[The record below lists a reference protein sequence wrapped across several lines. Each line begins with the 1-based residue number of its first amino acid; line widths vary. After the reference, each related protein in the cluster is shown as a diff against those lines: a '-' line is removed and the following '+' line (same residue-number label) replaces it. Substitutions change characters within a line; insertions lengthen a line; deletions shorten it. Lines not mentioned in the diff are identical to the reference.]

1 MIGRKD
7 PQGPV
12 TEYFQKDAAFWESMY
27 DQDDVFSV
35 IHRDRALRAIQQ
47 VGRLPLIFGSRA
59 LEVGCGAGLVAV
71 RLAER
76 GYVVEATDST
86 PAMVEATARN
96 AERAGVT
103 ARLHTAL
110 ADAHALEYPG
120 GSFDLV
126 IALGVLPWLHNP
138 KQALGEMARV
148 LRPGGYLVANVDNRA
163 RLTHL
168 LDPLFNPMLQPLRR
182 AVGKGR
188 RPAAAT
194 TLVWAREFDRQLAAA
209 GLRKE
214 KGLTFGFGPFTFM
227 GRHTVRGRAAV
238 ALHTGLQQLADERLP
253 VLRSTGTQY
262 LVVARKGR

>member
-1 MIGRKD
+1 MIAKRD
-7 PQGPV
+7 PQAAV
-12 TEYFQKDAAFWESMY
+12 TDYFQKDAAFWESMY

-47 VGRLPLIFGSRA
+47 VGRLPLIFGSRV

-76 GYVVEATDST
+76 GFVVEATDST

-103 ARLHTAL
+103 SRLRTAL
-110 ADAHALEYPG
+110 ADAHHLEYPS

-126 IALGVLPWLHNP
+126 VALGVLPWLHNP
-138 KQALGEMARV
+138 VQALGEMARV
-148 LRPGGYLVANVDNRA
+148 LRPGGYLLANVDNRA

-188 RPAAAT
+188 HKGPGT
-194 TLVWAREFDRQLAAA
+194 SLVWSRQFDRQLAAA
-209 GLRKE
+209 GLHKE

-227 GRHTVRGRAAV
+227 GRHAVRGKAAV

-253 VLRSTGTQY
+253 LIRSTGTQY
-262 LVVARKGR
+262 LVVARKAR